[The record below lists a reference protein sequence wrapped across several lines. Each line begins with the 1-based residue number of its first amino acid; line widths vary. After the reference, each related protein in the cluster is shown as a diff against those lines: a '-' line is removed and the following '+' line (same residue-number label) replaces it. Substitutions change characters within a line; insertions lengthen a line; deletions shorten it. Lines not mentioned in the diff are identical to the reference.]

1 MPDHHNSTNSVAV
14 WTGLTILIAAVFTV
28 RAARKL
34 WRYWQTI
41 KDMVEDPDAAESAMG
56 SPYAILRIGIFGL
69 NLFMAFVLSV
79 VSIFGPKSPLPDL
92 LAGTGT
98 SNGRG
103 YDALRVLTGYL
114 FFTSPR
120 LRVRDLRDAAG

>member
-1 MPDHHNSTNSVAV
+1 M
-14 WTGLTILIAAVFTV
+14 FTV

-98 SNGRG
+98 CSCISAMLF
-103 YDALRVLTGYL
+103 ALWAHFSRQ
-114 FFTSPR
+114 SPR
-120 LRVRDLRDAAG
+120 LRLCDFRDATGE